1 MTIQSLHSF
10 KYENSKIIF
19 PFSGKWIMLLFSLV
33 AIACTNEKT
42 LNEKIN
48 TLYSTPIV
56 FPESGL
62 LRVDGSS
69 IVPYQEKLS
78 ESRYNMVVFHSQTEC
93 TVCALEK
100 MSDWN
105 ALLNWERDGKGKL
118 TFIFSPSSD
127 KFNEVVSAYRRSGLE
142 HEIVIDTCG
151 IFLKENTHIP
161 KERAFHTFLLNR
173 KGEVM
178 LVGNPIYNEEI
189 KKLFYKRTAFS
200 E

>member
-19 PFSGKWIMLLFSLV
+19 PFSSKWIMLLFSLV

-78 ESRYNMVVFHSQTEC
+78 ESRYNMVVFHSQIEC

-118 TFIFSPSSD
+118 TL
-127 KFNEVVSAYRRSGLE
+127 Y
-142 HEIVIDTCG
+142 
-151 IFLKENTHIP
+151 
-161 KERAFHTFLLNR
+161 FLLHRINLMKLFLHTEDLDLNTKSSLTHVAFSSKKTRTYQR
-173 KGEVM
+173 KG
-178 LVGNPIYNEEI
+178 P
-189 KKLFYKRTAFS
+189 FTHFF
-200 E
+200 

>member
-19 PFSGKWIMLLFSLV
+19 PFPGKWIMLLFSLV

-56 FPESGL
+56 FPESGI

-105 ALLNWERDGKGKL
+105 ALLNWERKRKSNEGHHCPPIALMSCVRASTSWHLAL
-118 TFIFSPSSD
+118 TRLALHCCH
-127 KFNEVVSAYRRSGLE
+127 VVCVS
-142 HEIVIDTCG
+142 
-151 IFLKENTHIP
+151 K
-161 KERAFHTFLLNR
+161 
-173 KGEVM
+173 
-178 LVGNPIYNEEI
+178 
-189 KKLFYKRTAFS
+189 
-200 E
+200 